1 MNIPKHTDTLV
12 VGSGT
17 AGSII
22 AGRLASRLNQKVMLL
37 EAGPDFGPINSKK
50 WPADLLNGTVI
61 AETHDWGYKSASMN
75 GQPNHNLERAKAIG
89 GCSSHNGCIAIW
101 GSHVDYDTWEFYG
114 NKGWSAQEVLPFFF
128 EANSTLRVRD
138 FNASEVT
145 PFHQT
150 FVTAIEKT
158 GIPRTKNLNDLYENQ
173 GVDISAVNILQDKRF
188 NAAFAYLDPVR
199 ENGYLTIVGNALV
212 NKININQN
220 KANSVEAIIN
230 KEVTLIY
237 ADRIIISSGT
247 FESPSI
253 LMRSGIGN
261 HRKLS
266 KLGVKPKVN
275 LSGVGENL
283 HDHPSINIKF
293 EGTNLLSN
301 LMREFKEK
309 GHLIFSE
316 QSIAK
321 VRSKNCK
328 KGFDLH
334 IYPITGTTENSNG
347 RWDCAIYSA
356 NMAPLSR
363 GYLELSSDD
372 PQAKPIINQGYFTD
386 TEDKDIKILKE
397 GLELS
402 REISLQKEALELI
415 GHELPE
421 TNQILTIEDIR
432 KNALHYYHPVGT
444 CKMGPQTDLTAVVD
458 NMGKL
463 HGLDNLYV
471 IDASI
476 MPTVPRGNTNL
487 PVAMVAERLVSTLD

>member
-1 MNIPKHTDTLV
+1 
-12 VGSGT
+12 
-17 AGSII
+17 
-22 AGRLASRLNQKVMLL
+22 
-37 EAGPDFGPINSKK
+37 
-50 WPADLLNGTVI
+50 
-61 AETHDWGYKSASMN
+61 
-75 GQPNHNLERAKAIG
+75 
-89 GCSSHNGCIAIW
+89 
-101 GSHVDYDTWEFYG
+101 
-114 NKGWSAQEVLPFFF
+114 
-128 EANSTLRVRD
+128 
-138 FNASEVT
+138 
-145 PFHQT
+145 
-150 FVTAIEKT
+150 
-158 GIPRTKNLNDLYENQ
+158 
-173 GVDISAVNILQDKRF
+173 
-188 NAAFAYLDPVR
+188 
-199 ENGYLTIVGNALV
+199 
-212 NKININQN
+212 
-220 KANSVEAIIN
+220 
-230 KEVTLIY
+230 
-237 ADRIIISSGT
+237 
-247 FESPSI
+247 
-253 LMRSGIGN
+253 
-261 HRKLS
+261 
-266 KLGVKPKVN
+266 
-275 LSGVGENL
+275 
-283 HDHPSINIKF
+283 
-293 EGTNLLSN
+293 
-301 LMREFKEK
+301 MREFKEK

>member
-50 WPADLLNGTVI
+50 WPADFLNSTVI
-61 AETHDWGYKSASMN
+61 GETHDWGYKSSSVN

-101 GSHVDYDTWEFYG
+101 GSHVDYDIWESYG
-114 NKGWSAQEVLPFFF
+114 NEGWSAQDVLPFFF
-128 EANSTLRVRD
+128 KANKTLRVRD
-138 FNASEVT
+138 FNESEVT
-145 PFHQT
+145 PFHR
-150 FVTAIEKT
+150 VCVSAMEKT
-158 GIPRTKNLNDLYENQ
+158 GIPKTKNLNDLYENQ
-173 GVDISAVNILQDKRF
+173 GVNISPVNILDGKRF

-199 ENGYLTIVGNALV
+199 ENGYLTILGNSLV
-212 NKININQN
+212 NKINIKQN
-220 KANSVEAIIN
+220 KAISVEAIIN
-230 KEVTLIY
+230 KEETLIY
-237 ADRIIISSGT
+237 ADRIIVSSGT

-261 HRKLS
+261 DRKLS
-266 KLGVKPKVN
+266 NLGITPNIN
-275 LSGVGENL
+275 LSGVGSNL

-301 LMREFKEK
+301 LMKEFRESGQF
-309 GHLIFSE
+309 IFSE

-321 VRSKNCK
+321 ARSRNCK
-328 KGFDLH
+328 EGFDLH
-334 IYPITGTTENSNG
+334 IYPITGTTENING

-356 NMAPLSR
+356 NMVPLSR
-363 GYLELSSDD
+363 GYLELTSND
-372 PQAKPIINQGYFTD
+372 PFSKPIIDQGYLTD

-402 REISLQKEALELI
+402 REISLQKEAFELI

-421 TNQILTIEDIR
+421 TSRITSIEDIR
-432 KNALHYYHPVGT
+432 KNVLHYYHPVGT
-444 CKMGPQTDLTAVVD
+444 CKMGPQSDSTAVVD
-458 NMGKL
+458 KRGKV

-487 PVAMVAERLVSTLD
+487 PVAMVAERIVSTLD

>member
-1 MNIPKHTDTLV
+1 M
-12 VGSGT
+12 
-17 AGSII
+17 
-22 AGRLASRLNQKVMLL
+22 
-37 EAGPDFGPINSKK
+37 
-50 WPADLLNGTVI
+50 
-61 AETHDWGYKSASMN
+61 
-75 GQPNHNLERAKAIG
+75 
-89 GCSSHNGCIAIW
+89 
-101 GSHVDYDTWEFYG
+101 
-114 NKGWSAQEVLPFFF
+114 
-128 EANSTLRVRD
+128 
-138 FNASEVT
+138 
-145 PFHQT
+145 
-150 FVTAIEKT
+150 
-158 GIPRTKNLNDLYENQ
+158 NDLYENQ

-372 PQAKPIINQGYFTD
+372 PQAKPIIDQGYFTD